1 MRSDSGRGCAAGRRT
16 AVGVAAQPYPTP
28 ELAQWAEDW
37 QQTRGLTYD
46 LLRILP
52 PAVLN
57 FSPHPDFGTF
67 SRQIRHAGDIQACY
81 LAALDTGKM
90 DFTAQPRQRKVEQSR
105 DHLDAYLQALD
116 ASLMESVRGLRRERL
131 TRLILWDGGQ
141 LTPLRH
147 LVRLLQHET
156 LHHGMWAIYAK
167 VADFPLPPS
176 WRASWTLE

>member
-1 MRSDSGRGCAAGRRT
+1 MPDTRAGAAE
-16 AVGVAAQPYPTP
+16 QYPTP

-46 LLRILP
+46 LLHVLP

-81 LAALDTGKM
+81 LAALETGRM
-90 DFTAQPRQRKVEQSR
+90 DFAAQPRQRKVEQSK
-105 DHLDAYLQALD
+105 DHLEGYLRALD
-116 ASLMESVRGLRRERL
+116 TSLLEAVRALRGERL
-131 TRLILWDGGQ
+131 SRLIVWDGEQ
-141 LTPLRH
+141 LSPLRH

-167 VADFPLPPS
+167 VVDLPLPPS
-176 WRASWTLE
+176 WRASWALE

>member
-1 MRSDSGRGCAAGRRT
+1 MDAAT
-16 AVGVAAQPYPTP
+16 YPTP
-28 ELAQWAEDW
+28 ELAQWVEDW

-46 LLRILP
+46 LLRVLTA
-52 PAVLN
+52 AVLN

-67 SRQIRHAGDIQACY
+67 ARQIRHAGDIQACY
-81 LAALDTGKM
+81 LAALDTGTM

-105 DHLDAYLQALD
+105 DHLEGYLQALD
-116 ASLMESVRGLRRERL
+116 AALLAAVQSLRGERL
-131 TRLILWDGGQ
+131 TRLITWDGEQ

-167 VADFPLPPS
+167 VADLPLPAS
-176 WRASWTLE
+176 WRSSWALE